1 MKTDTRCNR
10 NLNIW
15 RISNMSEQKYPIK
28 GGFFNSIAGD
38 RKYNAEEMNR
48 PYKRIISEGIFATP
62 QGTPST
68 DLQVLSADDGMN
80 IIVKAGDGLLGEKWF
95 ENPSDLAITVA
106 NNTSIVPR
114 IDSIIIQVDNTQNGR
129 ICNVVYR
136 EGEPNS
142 NAEPPI
148 INNIENIIE
157 KRIANI
163 RVAPSTVF
171 IGQDLIYDLRGSS
184 ECPWITSLIKQV
196 DTSTLFLQW
205 ETAYENFYNTSRE
218 DFENWFENLKNL
230 LDENIATKLQTEIN
244 NIKENLNTK
253 ADTPRRKILTLLS
266 TNWTLNTTTNKY
278 EYIIEDN
285 NITEND
291 FADCLLSEED
301 KKKLSDL
308 DQYTEEGRLILIT
321 SKQVTENINMTV
333 VLIRT
338 VIETEVE

>member
-1 MKTDTRCNR
+1 
-10 NLNIW
+10 
-15 RISNMSEQKYPIK
+15 MSEQKYPIK
-28 GGFFNSIAGD
+28 GGFFNSINGD
-38 RKYNAEEMNR
+38 RKYSAEEMNR
-48 PYKRIISEGIFATP
+48 PYKRLINDGIFATP

-80 IIVKAGDGLLGEKWF
+80 IIVKKGDGLLGEKWF

-114 IDSIIIQVDNTQNGR
+114 IDSIIIQMDNTQNGR

-142 NAEPPI
+142 NPDPPL
-148 INNIENIIE
+148 INNVENIIE
-157 KRIANI
+157 KRVANI
-163 RVAPSTVF
+163 RVAPDTVF

-184 ECPWITSLIKQV
+184 ECLWITSLVQQV

-205 ETAYENFYNTSRE
+205 QTAYENFYNTSRE

-230 LDENIATKLQTEIN
+230 LDESTATRLQGEID
-244 NIKENLNTK
+244 NIKEDVKTK
-253 ADTPRRKILTLLS
+253 ASIPCRKTLTLLS
-266 TNWTLNTTTNKY
+266 SNWTLNTTTNKY
-278 EYIIEDN
+278 EYIIEDEK
-285 NITEND
+285 ITEND

-301 KKKLSDL
+301 KKKISDL
-308 DQYTEEGRLILIT
+308 DQHTENGRLILTT

-338 VIETEVE
+338 IAEGSGT

>member
-1 MKTDTRCNR
+1 
-10 NLNIW
+10 
-15 RISNMSEQKYPIK
+15 MSEQKYPIK

>member
-1 MKTDTRCNR
+1 
-10 NLNIW
+10 
-15 RISNMSEQKYPIK
+15 MSEQKYPIK
-28 GGFFNSIAGD
+28 GGFFNSINGD
-38 RKYNAEEMNR
+38 RKYSAEEMNR
-48 PYKRIISEGIFATP
+48 PYKRLISDGIFATP

-80 IIVKAGDGLLGEKWF
+80 IIVKKGDGLLGEKWF

-106 NNTSIVPR
+106 SNTSIVPR
-114 IDSIIIQVDNTQNGR
+114 IDSIIIQMDNTQNGR

-142 NAEPPI
+142 NPEPPL
-148 INNIENIIE
+148 INNVENIIE
-157 KRIANI
+157 KRVANI
-163 RVAPSTVF
+163 RVAPGAVF

-184 ECPWITSLIKQV
+184 ECPWITSLVQQV
-196 DTSTLFLQW
+196 DTSALFLQW
-205 ETAYENFYNTSRE
+205 QTAYENFYNTSQE
-218 DFENWFENLKNL
+218 DFKNWFENLKNL
-230 LDENIATKLQTEIN
+230 LDESTATRLQAEID
-244 NIKENLNTK
+244 NIKEDVKTK

-266 TNWTLNTTTNKY
+266 TNWTLNSTTKKY

-291 FADCLLSEED
+291 FPDCALSEED
-301 KKKLSDL
+301 KKKISDL
-308 DQYTEEGRLILIT
+308 DQHTENGRLILTT

-338 VIETEVE
+338 IEEGSGT

>member
-1 MKTDTRCNR
+1 
-10 NLNIW
+10 
-15 RISNMSEQKYPIK
+15 
-28 GGFFNSIAGD
+28 
-38 RKYNAEEMNR
+38 
-48 PYKRIISEGIFATP
+48 
-62 QGTPST
+62 
-68 DLQVLSADDGMN
+68 MN

-278 EYIIEDN
+278 EYIIEDSS
-285 NITEND
+285 ITEND
-291 FADCLLSEED
+291 FANLLIHEED
-301 KKKLSDL
+301 KSKIKDTDGST
-308 DQYTEEGRLILIT
+308 TENGQLVIRT
-321 SKQVTENINMTV
+321 SKQVTENIILDV

-338 VIETEVE
+338 VEDEGGDT